1 MTDSA
6 PAFRR
11 VYLDHQATTPVAPEV
26 LDAML
31 PHYGA
36 AFGNAS
42 SRQHGWGLDAA
53 AAVEHARRTI
63 LTALGS
69 TDADD
74 RLVFTSGATEAVN
87 LALMGAIRASRH
99 ERPHVV
105 TVATEHHAVLDV
117 LEGCA
122 GSIALTVLPVDAQ
135 GHLDLA
141 QLASAIG
148 SDTVLVSVMH
158 ANNEIGTVHDIAAIG
173 RLCRER
179 DVLFHTDATQTLGR
193 LPLDVTVMHV
203 DLLCA
208 SAHKLYGPKG
218 AGALF
223 VGARARRHGL
233 VPLLRGGGQEGGLR
247 AGTLNVPG
255 IVGFGAAV
263 RLAMSRRDDD
273 RAHLDALLQHLHA
286 RLAAGLP
293 QYAVNGAWPMR
304 LPGNLNLRVDGVRA
318 DLLLSALRGIALSTG
333 SACSSGA
340 PGASHVLRAIGLT
353 AEQAACSVRIGAG
366 RHTTAEEI
374 DYFCNRFFAVVS
386 DIRAR
391 QGH

>member
-1 MTDSA
+1 MPDA
-6 PAFRR
+6 AFTFRH

-31 PHYGA
+31 PYLGA

-42 SRQHGWGLDAA
+42 SRQHGWGLDAST
-53 AAVEHARRTI
+53 AVEHARRTI

-69 TDADD
+69 TDDND
-74 RLVFTSGATEAVN
+74 RLVFTSGATEACN
-87 LALMGAIRASRH
+87 LAHMGVIRASRH
-99 ERPHVV
+99 VRPHIV

-117 LEGCA
+117 VEGSA

-158 ANNEIGTVHDIAAIG
+158 ANNEIGTVHDIASIG
-173 RLCRER
+173 RICLER

-193 LPLDVTVMHV
+193 LPLDVAGMNV
-203 DLLCA
+203 DLLSA

-218 AGALF
+218 AGMLF

-247 AGTLNVPG
+247 PGTLNVPG

-263 RLAMSRRDDD
+263 RFAITRRADDH
-273 RAHLDALLQHLHA
+273 AHLDALLLHLRS
-286 RLAAGLP
+286 RLDAELSDC
-293 QYAVNGAWPMR
+293 AVNGPWPVR

-318 DLLLSALRGIALSTG
+318 DLLLSSLRGIALSTG
-333 SACSSGA
+333 SACSSDA
-340 PGASHVLRAIGLT
+340 PGTSHVLRAIGLT
-353 AEQAACSVRIGAG
+353 SEQVASSLRLGAG

-374 DYFCNRFFAVVS
+374 DYFCDRFFAAVE

>member
-1 MTDSA
+1 MTSTT

-31 PHYGA
+31 PYFGA

-74 RLVFTSGATEAVN
+74 RLVFTSGATEACN
-87 LALMGAIRASRH
+87 LALAGIIHASPRV
-99 ERPHVV
+99 RPHVV

-122 GSIALTVLPVDAQ
+122 GSIACTVLPVDAL
-135 GHLDLA
+135 GHVDLA

-148 SDTVLVSVMH
+148 SSTVLVSIMH

-179 DVLFHTDATQTLGR
+179 DVLFHTDATQTVGR
-193 LPLDVTVMHV
+193 LHV
-203 DLLCA
+203 DVASMQIDLLSA
-208 SAHKLYGPKG
+208 SAHKLHGPKG

-223 VGARARRHGL
+223 VGARARRHGML
-233 VPLLRGGGQEGGLR
+233 PLQRGGGQEGGLR

-263 RLAMSRRDDD
+263 QLATARRDDD
-273 RAHLDALLQHLHA
+273 NAHLHALMQHLHELLGDGCA
-286 RLAAGLP
+286 DCAI
-293 QYAVNGAWPMR
+293 NGPWPVR
-304 LPGNLNLRVDGVRA
+304 LPGNLNLRVTGVRA
-318 DLLLSALRGIALSTG
+318 DLLISKLRGIALSTG
-333 SACSSGA
+333 SACSSGT
-340 PGASHVLRAIGLT
+340 PGSSHVLRAIGLT
-353 AEQAACSVRIGAG
+353 SEQAACSVRIGAG

-374 DYFCNRFFAVVS
+374 DYFHDRFFTAVS
-386 DIRAR
+386 DIRTR

>member
-1 MTDSA
+1 MPDSA
-6 PAFRR
+6 SALRR

-26 LDAML
+26 RDAML
-31 PHYGA
+31 PWFEA

-63 LTALGS
+63 LTTLGS
-69 TDADD
+69 TDTDD
-74 RLVFTSGATEAVN
+74 RLVFTSGATEANN
-87 LALMGAIRASRH
+87 LALMGVIRASRH
-99 ERPHVV
+99 QRPHVV

-135 GHLDLA
+135 GHLDPA

-158 ANNEIGTVHDIAAIG
+158 ANNEIGTLHDIAAIG

-179 DVLFHTDATQTLGR
+179 DVLFHTDATQSLGR
-193 LPLDVTVMHV
+193 LPLDVTAMQV
-203 DLLCA
+203 DLLSA
-208 SAHKLYGPKG
+208 SAHKIYGPKG
-218 AGALF
+218 AGSLF

-255 IVGFGAAV
+255 IVGFGAAL
-263 RLAMSRRDDD
+263 RLASTRRTDDH
-273 RAHLDALLQHLHA
+273 AHLDALLHHLHK
-286 RLAAGLP
+286 RLGAELP
-293 QYAVNGAWPMR
+293 EWAVNGPWPER

-318 DLLLSALRGIALSTG
+318 DLLLSSLRGIALSTG
-333 SACSSGA
+333 SACSSAA

-353 AEQAACSVRIGAG
+353 PEQASCSVRVGAG

-374 DYFCNRFFAVVS
+374 DYFCDRFVAAVT
-386 DIRAR
+386 DIRTR